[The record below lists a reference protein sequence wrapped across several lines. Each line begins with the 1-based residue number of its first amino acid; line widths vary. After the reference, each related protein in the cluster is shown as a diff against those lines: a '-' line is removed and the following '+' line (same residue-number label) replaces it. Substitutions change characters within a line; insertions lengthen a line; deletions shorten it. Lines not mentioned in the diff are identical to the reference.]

1 MWVNT
6 FQSWL
11 ALSPLMS
18 VVLTRV
24 TPAGHYV
31 ALPEGLQRNGD
42 PQTARFC
49 GKDRDVSCFKLAQ
62 TSYLTEPRCFL
73 LHQIKEE
80 LFASGEYD
88 FLIIYATR
96 YSLKLRNM
104 HVRWVLENLD
114 DAPALEINRDSS
126 SIGSHPCVY
135 CRVSGGA

>member
-49 GKDRDVSCFKLAQ
+49 GKDRD
-62 TSYLTEPRCFL
+62 
-73 LHQIKEE
+73 IKEE
-80 LFASGEYD
+80 LPASGEYD

-96 YSLKLRNM
+96 YSLK
-104 HVRWVLENLD
+104 VLENLD

>member
-62 TSYLTEPRCFL
+62 TSYLTEPSKMFL
-73 LHQIKEE
+73 
-80 LFASGEYD
+80 ASSDQRGTSC
-88 FLIIYATR
+88 IRRI
-96 YSLKLRNM
+96 
-104 HVRWVLENLD
+104 
-114 DAPALEINRDSS
+114 
-126 SIGSHPCVY
+126 
-135 CRVSGGA
+135 